1 MHDAEG
7 QGLEIKSAEVEPA
20 AEITAHIA
28 PKVVAHICAKIAVHV
43 SSITSISSITS
54 SIAAEAAGLELF
66 GRRRA
71 RHPAKHR

>member
-7 QGLEIKSAEVEPA
+7 QGLEIKSAEVESA

-43 SSITSISSITS
+43 SSISSITS

-66 GRRRA
+66 GGRRA
-71 RHPAKHR
+71 CHSAKHR